1 MKKEFL
7 GKKVLSVLLV
17 AALALTTA
25 ACGAKDSAA
34 ANTTNTEA
42 SANTDSAADNADS
55 TADNADSAAATEGGN
70 DVITIRSSWQ
80 KGMAGAIVTYGI
92 EKGLFEEEGILF
104 EDVPNTS
111 NDNTLALISR
121 NEIDIADGDPSTLI
135 PGIYNGVPGTLVG
148 NMWRYSGCFWLIA
161 NNDIQSIEDLKGKKV
176 GTATAAG
183 GMKLSVLKMLES
195 AGLTEDDVILI
206 ANGVF
211 QDAYAGFTTGEVDA
225 TIIHNPYASL
235 SQVEGTGHPLGRA
248 WDYIP
253 DYYTGTL
260 IASNDFI
267 KNHPDECQRVVTA
280 YYKVHER
287 VKHEFFDDFVKW
299 AAEYMNTDED
309 VMRDAIESEIDVWLD
324 YPVIPTDRV
333 ANTIKILNEYGWL
346 EEEITDFSTII
357 DNSFAEKAAAD
368 LGITDPYKK

>member
-1 MKKEFL
+1 MKKGIIKKRVLAVILTAAL
-7 GKKVLSVLLV
+7 GVLSTACGSQGSTAK
-17 AALALTTA
+17 AAEPAAGALTE
-25 ACGAKDSAA
+25 
-34 ANTTNTEA
+34 NTQ
-42 SANTDSAADNADS
+42 TD
-55 TADNADSAAATEGGN
+55 GGN

-80 KGMAGAIVTYGI
+80 KGMAGAVCTFGI
-92 EKGLFEEEGILF
+92 EKGLFREEGIEF

-161 NNDIQSIEDLKGKKV
+161 NNDIQSIADLKGKKV

-195 AGLTEDDVILI
+195 EGLTEDDVVLI

-225 TIIHNPYASL
+225 TIIHNPYATL
-235 SQVEGTGHPLGRA
+235 SETEGTGHPLGRA

-260 IASNDFI
+260 IASNEFI

-287 VKHEFFDDFVKW
+287 VKNEYFDEFIKW
-299 AAEYMNTDED
+299 ASEYMNTDET
-309 VMRDAIESEIDVWLD
+309 VMRNAVESEIDVWLD

-368 LGITDPYKK
+368 LGMSDPYSK

>member
-1 MKKEFL
+1 MKKRIIRKRIASAVL
-7 GKKVLSVLLV
+7 AVTLSVL
-17 AALALTTA
+17 TTA
-25 ACGAKDSAA
+25 CGTQANEAKTGENEASGQ
-34 ANTTNTEA
+34 TEA
-42 SANTDSAADNADS
+42 AQGDSGS
-55 TADNADSAAATEGGN
+55 

-80 KGMAGAIVTYGI
+80 KGMAGAVCTFGI
-92 EKGLFEEEGILF
+92 EKGLFREEGIEF

-161 NNDIQSIEDLKGKKV
+161 NNDIKTIADLKGKKV

-195 AGLTEDDVILI
+195 AGLSEDDVDLI

-235 SQVEGTGHPLGRA
+235 SEVEGTGHPLGRA

-260 IASNDFI
+260 IASNEFI

-287 VKHEFFDDFVKW
+287 VKNEYFDEFVKW
-299 AAEYMNTDED
+299 AAEYMNTDES

-346 EEEITDFSTII
+346 EEEITDFDTII
-357 DNSFAEKAAAD
+357 DNHFAEKAAAD
-368 LGITDPYKK
+368 LGMSDPYAK